1 MFYFSLLQGV
11 LADPITQQASFSSPL
26 ASGTGSGSAITFPEE
41 REDPRV
47 STTQGGAPAG
57 GLWGFIKVRFFLLL
71 PFTRSYDFLLAA
83 VGQTLFFKCM
93 LV

>member
-41 REDPRV
+41 HEDPRV

-57 GLWGFIKVRFFLLL
+57 GLWGFIKVSFFSLVTFHKKLWLLTDCSRTNL
-71 PFTRSYDFLLAA
+71 IF
-83 VGQTLFFKCM
+83 
-93 LV
+93 